1 MCSFLC
7 MNIKLLRMYR
17 SEQLYMRALT
27 TSMGRFFVSLSVRQ
41 MCVQAFR
48 FGYIVTLDD
57 TKRRIQDHTYT
68 NRCITQ
74 SWTGVRQYGQIF
86 MLAVQRSHAS

>member
-1 MCSFLC
+1 MD
-7 MNIKLLRMYR
+7 RV
-17 SEQLYMRALT
+17 
-27 TSMGRFFVSLSVRQ
+27 FVTLSDVY
-41 MCVQAFR
+41 VFR
-48 FGYIVTLDD
+48 FEHCQPGDNLDE
-57 TKRRIQDHTYT
+57 IQGITYT

>member
-1 MCSFLC
+1 MYFVL
-7 MNIKLLRMYR
+7 NIVNPEKISRR
-17 SEQLYMRALT
+17 
-27 TSMGRFFVSLSVRQ
+27 
-41 MCVQAFR
+41 
-48 FGYIVTLDD
+48 D
-57 TKRRIQDHTYT
+57 TRGITYT